1 MPIHSGSHRSE
12 ITQTRI
18 VALLR
23 SQGRAMSIAE
33 IAEHLNVDAAHLP
46 VNLGELESHSEVRR
60 VGGEDGRTR
69 YEFAPN

>member
-1 MPIHSGSHRSE
+1 MTIPSGPHRSE
-12 ITQTRI
+12 VTQTRI

-23 SQGRAMSIAE
+23 SQGGAWSITE
-33 IAEHLNVDAAHLP
+33 IAVELGLDAAQLP
-46 VNLGELESHSEVRR
+46 VNLGELESHGEISR